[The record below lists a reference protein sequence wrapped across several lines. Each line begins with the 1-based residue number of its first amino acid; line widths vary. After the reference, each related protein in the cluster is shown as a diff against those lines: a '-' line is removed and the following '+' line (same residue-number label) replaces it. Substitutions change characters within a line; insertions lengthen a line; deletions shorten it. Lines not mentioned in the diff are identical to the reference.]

1 MRVAA
6 FPGLPLYHRMS
17 RSSPTATGLMGPFN
31 TGGRYMRAI
40 VAAAAGSLM
49 VIGLSQAGNADAAIK
64 QPTHIPPEALD
75 RALQSFAKERNLVL
89 AYRSEVVGT
98 ARTPGASG
106 LLTREQALTELLRG
120 TGLTYRFLDENTI
133 TIVPVPAPSGSA
145 SPRRIPSGASSPSS
159 SATGEKEGKKSSSGR
174 FRLSQLDQSQTGST
188 SSVAGSS
195 GGASRPAQLEEVVV
209 TAEMRRER
217 LIDVP
222 ASITVIS
229 GNDIARTGAAT
240 IEDLQY
246 EAPGMSIAEF
256 SPGQQ
261 RIEIDGISAYE
272 GLPTV
277 GVYLDEMPLNM
288 NFAGSGMDVRL
299 LDMQRVEVLRGPQGT
314 LYGQG
319 SLGGT
324 IRYITN
330 QPNLNAFGGSF
341 ESQGAAIDGG
351 GVDWKT
357 GGALNLP
364 LVQGR
369 LGMRLA
375 AQYQNF
381 GGWIDETA
389 LGIPRANRGKD
400 YTVRATG
407 LWVPTG
413 PLSVSLMVQHQVFQ
427 VNDQNLAEADG
438 TAEDAIVQPSRERVD
453 LWNLTAKYDL
463 GGAQL
468 LSSTGWLDRSEYTQ
482 DDDSAA
488 YIPYLESPVADGGLG
503 LPVGSIQSVAYDFTT
518 QDHILTQEL
527 RLSSEGSGPLGGTV
541 GVFYRDSHTRSLQ
554 SEPVMPDIVSV
565 DVYSGDGTN
574 PENSRS
580 WAIFGQGH
588 YRLTS
593 ALEATLGLRYF
604 QDRQQQALTSTS
616 FGYTTYDA
624 GTQTFSSTSPR
635 FDLSWHVS
643 DNVVLYTSLA
653 KGFRSGGFNLTSEG
667 QGLFPIPQ
675 TYAPETLWT
684 YELGTKFQSD
694 SRRVASDVSVY
705 HNDWKNV
712 QSLAFPTGLPLVY
725 TVNGGTITGWGV
737 NAQLTVRPVDV
748 LELGLTG
755 GWNDMAY
762 VSTTADHLPG
772 DPPDYVP
779 RYTAS
784 AFVEYRYHWAPS
796 LPGFLRVD
804 YQRSDRFQ
812 VYLRNYMTAPAF
824 SDVLNYLNVRAGVD
838 LSGWT
843 VSLLARNLTNEN
855 GVLYPELAGTTNP
868 VRPEPR
874 SIGASVS
881 TRF

>member
-1 MRVAA
+1 
-6 FPGLPLYHRMS
+6 MS
-17 RSSPTATGLMGPFN
+17 LFN
-31 TGGRYMRAI
+31 TGGRYMRVI
-40 VAAAAGSLM
+40 VAAAAGALM
-49 VIGLSQAGNADAAIK
+49 VSGLSQAGNADAAIK
-64 QPTHIPPEALD
+64 VQMHIPPESLD
-75 RALQSFAKERNLVL
+75 RALQSLAKERNLVL
-89 AYRSEVVGT
+89 AYRSEVVGDTQT
-98 ARTPGASG
+98 AGASG
-106 LLTREQALTELLRG
+106 LLTREQALTELLEG

-133 TIVPVPAPSGSA
+133 TIVPLAEHSGGAGPKRLPSGS
-145 SPRRIPSGASSPSS
+145 SSLSSSP
-159 SATGEKEGKKSSSGR
+159 AGKKEGKKSSSSR
-174 FRLSQLDQSQTGST
+174 FHLSELDQSQAGSA
-188 SSVAGSS
+188 SSVADSTGR
-195 GGASRPAQLEEVVV
+195 ATQPAQLEEVVV
-209 TAEMRRER
+209 TAEMRHQR

-222 ASITVIS
+222 ASISVIT
-229 GNDIARTGAAT
+229 GNDIAKTGAAT

-246 EAPGMSIAEF
+246 EAPGLSIAEF

-261 RIEIDGISAYE
+261 RIVIDGISAFE

-330 QPNLNAFGGSF
+330 QPNLHAFGGSF
-341 ESQGAAIDGG
+341 ESEGAAIDGG

-357 GGALNLP
+357 GGALNMP

-369 LGMRLA
+369 LGVRLA
-375 AQYQNF
+375 AQYQSF

-400 YTVRATG
+400 YTVRATS
-407 LWVPTG
+407 LWVPTD
-413 PLSVSLMVQHQVFQ
+413 PLSISLMVQHQAFQ
-427 VNDQNLAEADG
+427 VNDQNLADADG
-438 TAEDAIVQPSRERVD
+438 TAQDAILQPSRETVD
-453 LWNLTAKYDL
+453 LGNLTAKYDF

-468 LSSTGWLDRSEYTQ
+468 LSSTSWLDRSERTRN
-482 DDDSAA
+482 DDSAV
-488 YIPYLESPVADGGLG
+488 YIPYLEAPVADGGLG
-503 LPVGSIQSVAYDFTT
+503 LPAGSIQSVAYDFTT

-554 SEPVMPDIVSV
+554 SEPVVPDIVPV

-574 PENSRS
+574 PENSRP

-604 QDRQQQALTSTS
+604 QDRQQQAVTSTS
-616 FGYTTYDA
+616 FGYTTHDFGA
-624 GTQTFSSTSPR
+624 QTFSSPSPR
-635 FDLSWHVS
+635 LDLSWHVS
-643 DNVVLYTSLA
+643 DNVNVYTSLA

-667 QGLFPIPQ
+667 RGLYPIPQ

-684 YELGTKFQSD
+684 YELGTKFQSEGG
-694 SRRVASDVSVY
+694 RVASDVSVY
-705 HNDWKNV
+705 HNNWKNV
-712 QSLAFPTGLPLVY
+712 QSLAFPSGLPLVY

-737 NAQLTVRPVDV
+737 NAQLTVRPVDA

-755 GWNDMAY
+755 GWNDMTY
-762 VSTTADHLPG
+762 VSTTADHFPG
-772 DPPDYVP
+772 DAPDYVP

-784 AFVEYRYHWAPS
+784 AFAEYRYHWTPS
-796 LPGFLRVD
+796 LPGFLRID

-812 VYLRNYMTAPAF
+812 VYIRNYMTAPTF
-824 SDVLNYLNVRAGVD
+824 SGVLNYLNLRAGVNV
-838 LSGWT
+838 SGWT
-843 VSLLARNLTNEN
+843 VSLLAKNLTNEN
-855 GVLYPELAGTTNP
+855 GVLYPVLGAMSNP

-874 SIGASVS
+874 TIGASIS
-881 TRF
+881 TTF